1 MVPKKI
7 NNVFY
12 IADLSL
18 PSLRAYTIHVIK
30 MVDNFNYFASHVE
43 LLIHHHSKNFNIN
56 QLEKDFM
63 MLSKQLFCIKKFL
76 NTNKNNFFSRLAFG
90 YLSANYLKDKKGLI
104 ITRSFMCSFFL
115 ILFKKKH
122 FLEIHHDL
130 RGLTKFLFL
139 NLNFISSK
147 FIIKLIFITKSLQKY
162 FNNYDIKSIVLAD
175 AVELNNFKKVKLK
188 SKVKNI
194 MYIGSFYK
202 GRGIDLI
209 LNIAQKLKNKN
220 FLLYGKRKNDVID
233 VNYIKLKNVKIFD
246 LIKYSKVPLNLIKA
260 DILLMPYSLSGVSI
274 NSLGND
280 DTSKFASPIK
290 MFEYLASGVPFIS
303 SDMSVLKEILLD
315 KTNCIIAKDNS
326 IEEWVKA
333 IELLES
339 NLILRKKI
347 VRNALI
353 CASKNTWFLRT
364 KAIVN
369 EYLKCS

>member
-1 MVPKKI
+1 
-7 NNVFY
+7 
-12 IADLSL
+12 
-18 PSLRAYTIHVIK
+18 
-30 MVDNFNYFASHVE
+30 
-43 LLIHHHSKNFNIN
+43 
-56 QLEKDFM
+56 
-63 MLSKQLFCIKKFL
+63 
-76 NTNKNNFFSRLAFG
+76 
-90 YLSANYLKDKKGLI
+90 
-104 ITRSFMCSFFL
+104 MCSFFL

-162 FNNYDIKSIVLAD
+162 FNDYDIKSIVLAD
-175 AVELNNFKKVKLK
+175 AVELKNFKKVKLK

-260 DILLMPYSLSGVSI
+260 DILLMPYSLTGVSI
-274 NSLGND
+274 NTLGND